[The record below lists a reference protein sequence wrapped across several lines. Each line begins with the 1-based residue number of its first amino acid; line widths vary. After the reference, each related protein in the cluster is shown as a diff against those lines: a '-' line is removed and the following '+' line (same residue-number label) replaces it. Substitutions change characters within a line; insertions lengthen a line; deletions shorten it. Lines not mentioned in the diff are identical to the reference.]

1 MAPMEAHAR
10 TLPMRVQRRLPAAA
24 RRHLGL
30 SWEHFFQSQL
40 RLAPLP
46 RGPLGAVRFVADAL
60 VEGYAPPHHPRLIRQ
75 SLELLELPPALAP
88 LALGLAPAWLQL
100 HRYLVLVALLL
111 LPTAAHACPRRARRG
126 SGRTA
131 PPWLVCLAS
140 LVVGLLLGCNLTL
153 ERVRM

>member
-88 LALGLAPAWLQL
+88 L
-100 HRYLVLVALLL
+100 
-111 LPTAAHACPRRARRG
+111 PTATHACARRARRG